1 LVVSL
6 LIAVSAF
13 SLSFIFA
20 STRFSTWQDLARL
33 YRRWIRRPYK
43 RQEYK
48 YERFYLDL
56 PGRFSELL
64 EGFVDKPLR
73 VEVEKVDSGLLIK
86 IKRNNNLKSSSSS
99 SLRG

>member
-1 LVVSL
+1 MAGL

-20 STRFSTWQDLARL
+20 STRFSSWQDLARL

-43 RQEYK
+43 RHEYK

-56 PGRFSELL
+56 PGRFGELL
-64 EGFVDKPLR
+64 EGFIDRPLR
-73 VEVEKVDSGLLIK
+73 VNVEKSNSGLLIK
-86 IKRNNNLKSSSSS
+86 IKRNSNLKSSSSS

>member
-1 LVVSL
+1 VSL

-43 RQEYK
+43 RREYK

-56 PGRFSELL
+56 PGRFGELL
-64 EGFVDKPLR
+64 EGFIDRPLR
-73 VEVEKVDSGLLIK
+73 VNVEKSNSGLLIK

-99 SLRG
+99 ALRG